1 MSQLNYW
8 RIEMIK
14 VDELRTYAN
23 QRINHSLKIG
33 EIVKYLDKYY
43 LVEKLD
49 LRDSLTL
56 TPMMIDPSR
65 DVLTLE

>member
-1 MSQLNYW
+1 MSQLNHR
-8 RIEMIK
+8 RIEMVK

-23 QRINHSLKIG
+23 QRINHSLKLG

-49 LRDSLTL
+49 LRGPLTL
-56 TPMMIDPSR
+56 TPIMLDPSR
-65 DVLTLE
+65 EVLILE

>member
-1 MSQLNYW
+1 
-8 RIEMIK
+8 MIK